1 MANKYFSSVLK
12 SLLLLLHLVFLS
24 KQHVDSASIVKFLP
38 GFEGPLPFEL
48 ETGYIGVGEEEEV
61 QLFYYFIKSERNP
74 KEDPLILWLTGGP
87 GCSSISGLLFENGPL
102 TMKLDVY
109 NGTLPSL
116 VSTTYSWTKTS
127 SMIFLDQPVGTGFSY
142 SRTQQFNK
150 PSDSGEAK
158 RIHEFLQKWLGKHQE
173 FSSNPFYVAGDSYSG
188 LVVPATVQEISKGN
202 YECCNPPINL
212 QGYVL
217 GNPLTDYAIDSNS
230 RIPFAHGMAL
240 ISDEL
245 YESLKKSC
253 KGEYTNVHPRNT
265 QCLKFVE
272 EFNKCTNRI
281 LQQRLLDPLCETE
294 TPDCY
299 IYRYLLTTYWA
310 NDATVREALQIN
322 KESIGEWVRCYRTIP
337 YDNDIIG
344 SMPYHVNNS
353 ISGYRSLIYSGDHD
367 LEVPYLG
374 TQAWIRSLNYSII
387 DDWRPWMIKNQIAG
401 YSLLLL
407 LHLVFLIQQH
417 VDSASIVKFLP
428 GFEGSLPFELE
439 TGYIGVGEEEEVQ
452 LFYYFIKSER
462 NPKEDPLLLWL
473 SGGPGCSSISGLLFE
488 NGPLAMKLDVYNGTL
503 PSLVPTTYSWTK
515 TSSMIFLDQPVGTGF
530 SYSRTQQYNKPSDSG
545 EAKRIHEFLQKWLSK
560 HQEFSSNPFYVAGD
574 SYSGM
579 VVPATVQEI
588 SKGNYQCCSPPINL
602 QGYVLGNPI
611 TEHAIDYN
619 YRIPFAHGMALISDE
634 LYESLKRVCKGEYV
648 DPRDTEC
655 LKLVEEFSK
664 ESIGEWVRCY
674 FGIPYTHDIKSSVPY
689 HMNNS
694 INGYRSL
701 IYSGDHDLNVPF
713 LATQAWVRSLN
724 YSIIDNW
731 RPWMIKDQIGGNYV
745 FSVLRSLLL
754 LIHTVFLGQ
763 HHVSS
768 ATIIKSLP
776 GFEGPLP
783 FELETGYIGVGEEE
797 EVQLF
802 YYFIKSERN
811 PKEDPLLL
819 WLSGGP
825 GCSSISG
832 LLFENGPLAMK
843 LDVYNGTLPSLV
855 STTYS
860 WTKASSM
867 IFLDQP
873 VGAGF
878 SYSRTQLLN
887 KPSDSGEAKRIHE
900 FLQKWLGKHQEFSS
914 NPFYVGGDSYSGMV
928 VPATVQEI
936 SKGNYECCNPPINL
950 QGYVLGNPLTDFVY
964 DYNSRIPFAHG
975 MALISDELFESLKK
989 TCKGDYRNVHP
1000 RNTECLKFIEEFNKC
1015 TNSICQRRIIDPFCE
1030 TETPNCYI
1038 YRFLLAAY
1046 WANDETVRKALQIKK
1061 ETIGEWV
1068 RCHYGIPYN
1077 YDIKSSIPYH
1087 MNNSINGYR
1096 SLIYSGDHDFEVPFL
1111 GTQAWIRSLN
1121 YSVIDDWRPWM
1132 IKDQIAGYTRTYAN
1146 KMTFATIRGGGH
1158 TAEFKPEETSIMFQR
1173 WINGQPL

>member
-401 YSLLLL
+401 Y
-407 LHLVFLIQQH
+407 
-417 VDSASIVKFLP
+417 
-428 GFEGSLPFELE
+428 
-439 TGYIGVGEEEEVQ
+439 
-452 LFYYFIKSER
+452 
-462 NPKEDPLLLWL
+462 
-473 SGGPGCSSISGLLFE
+473 
-488 NGPLAMKLDVYNGTL
+488 
-503 PSLVPTTYSWTK
+503 
-515 TSSMIFLDQPVGTGF
+515 
-530 SYSRTQQYNKPSDSG
+530 
-545 EAKRIHEFLQKWLSK
+545 
-560 HQEFSSNPFYVAGD
+560 
-574 SYSGM
+574 
-579 VVPATVQEI
+579 
-588 SKGNYQCCSPPINL
+588 
-602 QGYVLGNPI
+602 
-611 TEHAIDYN
+611 
-619 YRIPFAHGMALISDE
+619 
-634 LYESLKRVCKGEYV
+634 
-648 DPRDTEC
+648 
-655 LKLVEEFSK
+655 
-664 ESIGEWVRCY
+664 
-674 FGIPYTHDIKSSVPY
+674 
-689 HMNNS
+689 
-694 INGYRSL
+694 
-701 IYSGDHDLNVPF
+701 
-713 LATQAWVRSLN
+713 
-724 YSIIDNW
+724 
-731 RPWMIKDQIGGNYV
+731 
-745 FSVLRSLLL
+745 
-754 LIHTVFLGQ
+754 
-763 HHVSS
+763 
-768 ATIIKSLP
+768 
-776 GFEGPLP
+776 
-783 FELETGYIGVGEEE
+783 
-797 EVQLF
+797 
-802 YYFIKSERN
+802 
-811 PKEDPLLL
+811 
-819 WLSGGP
+819 
-825 GCSSISG
+825 
-832 LLFENGPLAMK
+832 
-843 LDVYNGTLPSLV
+843 
-855 STTYS
+855 
-860 WTKASSM
+860 
-867 IFLDQP
+867 
-873 VGAGF
+873 
-878 SYSRTQLLN
+878 
-887 KPSDSGEAKRIHE
+887 
-900 FLQKWLGKHQEFSS
+900 
-914 NPFYVGGDSYSGMV
+914 
-928 VPATVQEI
+928 
-936 SKGNYECCNPPINL
+936 
-950 QGYVLGNPLTDFVY
+950 
-964 DYNSRIPFAHG
+964 
-975 MALISDELFESLKK
+975 
-989 TCKGDYRNVHP
+989 
-1000 RNTECLKFIEEFNKC
+1000 
-1015 TNSICQRRIIDPFCE
+1015 
-1030 TETPNCYI
+1030 
-1038 YRFLLAAY
+1038 
-1046 WANDETVRKALQIKK
+1046 
-1061 ETIGEWV
+1061 
-1068 RCHYGIPYN
+1068 
-1077 YDIKSSIPYH
+1077 
-1087 MNNSINGYR
+1087 
-1096 SLIYSGDHDFEVPFL
+1096 
-1111 GTQAWIRSLN
+1111 
-1121 YSVIDDWRPWM
+1121 
-1132 IKDQIAGYTRTYAN
+1132 TRTYAN
-1146 KMTFATIRGGGH
+1146 KMTFATIKGGGH
-1158 TAEFKPEETSIMFQR
+1158 TIEFKPEEASIMFQR